1 MGDPALSGRWASP
14 GPDQVCPPLTPRP
27 AASCLRRSPTSQTSL
42 SGGGGGP
49 GRSALPARTK
59 GTGRPARPPPK
70 PLSWPLERKAHPSQ
84 HKARGHG
91 DPGRVPAS
99 ARLPGRL
106 SSAARRGPG
115 DPGAKSRRGATHPTW
130 ERAAGSCWRCASTG
144 RRAAATGPRAAP
156 GPWQPPPLRIDRPE
170 RARRASAPSGPA
182 PRAQQRCGQ
191 MWRRGPRG
199 GGGGRGAGGPGGRGE
214 RSWRPARP
222 AGARAECRRARRAS
236 DSRLR
241 PGAAGETGNSSP
253 TAGQDLSPPRACSA
267 ARLPALA
274 LSRSCQSRPRD
285 RPLRGFGKLSAAP
298 RCPPR
303 SPPRGLL
310 SKSAEVP
317 ESH

>member
-1 MGDPALSGRWASP
+1 MGDPALSGRWATP

-70 PLSWPLERKAHPSQ
+70 PLSWPWESKAHPSQ
-84 HKARGHG
+84 HKAPGHG

-115 DPGAKSRRGATHPTW
+115 DPGAKSGRGATHPTW

-170 RARRASAPSGPA
+170 RARRASAPSAPARAPSSGAARCGGAGRGEAAAGEARGDPAAEGSGAGGRPGRRVRARSVVGPGVRVTHDFARAPRGKQETPRQQLGRTSRRPEPA
-182 PRAQQRCGQ
+182 PRLGSRPSPSLA
-191 MWRRGPRG
+191 
-199 GGGGRGAGGPGGRGE
+199 AANHGPG
-214 RSWRPARP
+214 
-222 AGARAECRRARRAS
+222 
-236 DSRLR
+236 
-241 PGAAGETGNSSP
+241 TGPS
-253 TAGQDLSPPRACSA
+253 G
-267 ARLPALA
+267 ALA
-274 LSRSCQSRPRD
+274 NFQ
-285 RPLRGFGKLSAAP
+285 RPLAALHVP
-298 RCPPR
+298 R
-303 SPPRGLL
+303 
-310 SKSAEVP
+310 P
-317 ESH
+317 EDC